1 MLGSNIFESSFPI
14 SVLFF
19 VMEPL
24 SEEQIFMTL
33 SEYPNSMQDKK
44 VAIVTGSSTGIGFET
59 SLTLAR
65 NSFHTYATIRNMAG
79 EKSKPLTE
87 VAKSENLQLQ
97 VIELDVDNDK
107 SVTDAIKT
115 IVDERKRIDVLINN
129 AGYALGGALEDS
141 SMNEIKAQ
149 FETNFFGAVRATKA
163 VLPVMRRQRAGK
175 IVNITSM
182 GGRITIPLS
191 SSYHGSKF
199 ALEGLS
205 ESIQYELEPFGIK
218 VILIE
223 PGAVGSNFWK
233 NIKIATFSSDTNSQ
247 YTQFGNKILKAF
259 EKMEQNAISSS
270 VVAKTILDAVTS
282 DNPQLRYVVG
292 EDALKTI
299 EARKNMSDKEFG
311 DLIKKQFGI

>member
-1 MLGSNIFESSFPI
+1 
-14 SVLFF
+14 
-19 VMEPL
+19 
-24 SEEQIFMTL
+24 
-33 SEYPNSMQDKK
+33 MQDQK
-44 VAIVTGSSTGIGFET
+44 VAIVTGSSSGIGFET

-65 NSFHTYATIRNMAG
+65 NGFHTYATMRNMEG

-87 VAKSENLQLQ
+87 VAKNENLQLRA
-97 VIELDVDNDK
+97 IELDVDNDK
-107 SVTDAIKT
+107 SVIDAINT
-115 IVDERKRIDVLINN
+115 IVEERERIDVLINN

-141 SMNEIKAQ
+141 SMDEIKAQ
-149 FETNFFGAVRATKA
+149 FETNFFGAVKATKA
-163 VLPVMRRQRAGK
+163 VLPVMRRQGAGK

-182 GGRITIPLS
+182 GGRIAIPLS

-205 ESIQYELEPFGIK
+205 ESIRYELEPFGIK

-233 NIKIATFSSDTNSQ
+233 NIKIAKSSSDSNSP
-247 YTQFGNKILKAF
+247 YTQFGNKILKAY
-259 EKMEQNAISSS
+259 EQMEQNTISPS

-282 DNPQLRYVVG
+282 NNPQLRYVVG
-292 EDALKTI
+292 EDAAKTL
-299 EARKNMSDKEFG
+299 EARKNMPDNEFG

>member
-1 MLGSNIFESSFPI
+1 
-14 SVLFF
+14 
-19 VMEPL
+19 
-24 SEEQIFMTL
+24 
-33 SEYPNSMQDKK
+33 MQDQK
-44 VAIVTGSSTGIGFET
+44 VAIVTGSSSGIGFET

-65 NSFHTYATIRNMAG
+65 NGFHTYATMRNMEG

-87 VAKSENLQLQ
+87 VAKNENLQLRA
-97 VIELDVDNDK
+97 IELDVDNDK
-107 SVTDAIKT
+107 SVIDAINT
-115 IVDERKRIDVLINN
+115 IVEERERIDVLINN

-141 SMNEIKAQ
+141 SMDEIKAQ

-163 VLPVMRRQRAGK
+163 VLPVMRRQGAGK

-182 GGRITIPLS
+182 GGRIAIPLS

-205 ESIQYELEPFGIK
+205 ESIRYELEPFGIK

-233 NIKIATFSSDTNSQ
+233 NIKIAKSSSDSNSP
-247 YTQFGNKILKAF
+247 YTQFGNKILKAY
-259 EKMEQNAISSS
+259 EQMEQNTISPS

-282 DNPQLRYVVG
+282 NNPQLRYLVG
-292 EDALKTI
+292 EDAAKTL
-299 EARKNMSDKEFG
+299 EARKNMPDNEFG

>member
-1 MLGSNIFESSFPI
+1 
-14 SVLFF
+14 
-19 VMEPL
+19 
-24 SEEQIFMTL
+24 
-33 SEYPNSMQDKK
+33 MQDQK
-44 VAIVTGSSTGIGFET
+44 VAIVTGSSSGIGFET

-65 NSFHTYATIRNMAG
+65 NGFHTYATMRNMEG

-87 VAKSENLQLQ
+87 VAKNENLQLRA
-97 VIELDVDNDK
+97 IELDVDNDK
-107 SVTDAIKT
+107 SVIDAINT
-115 IVDERKRIDVLINN
+115 IVEERERIDVLINN

-141 SMNEIKAQ
+141 SMDEIKAQ
-149 FETNFFGAVRATKA
+149 FETNFFGAARATKA
-163 VLPVMRRQRAGK
+163 VLPVMRRQGAGK

-182 GGRITIPLS
+182 GGRIAIPLS

-205 ESIQYELEPFGIK
+205 ESIRYELEPFGIK

-233 NIKIATFSSDTNSQ
+233 NIKIAKSSSDSNSP
-247 YTQFGNKILKAF
+247 YTQFGNKILKAY
-259 EKMEQNAISSS
+259 EQMEQNTISPS

-282 DNPQLRYVVG
+282 NNPQLRYIVG
-292 EDALKTI
+292 EDAAKTL
-299 EARKNMSDKEFG
+299 EARKNMPDNEFG

>member
-1 MLGSNIFESSFPI
+1 
-14 SVLFF
+14 
-19 VMEPL
+19 
-24 SEEQIFMTL
+24 
-33 SEYPNSMQDKK
+33 MQDQK
-44 VAIVTGSSTGIGFET
+44 VAIVTGSSSGIGFET

-65 NSFHTYATIRNMAG
+65 NGFHTYATMRNMEG

-87 VAKSENLQLQ
+87 VAKNENLQLRA
-97 VIELDVDNDK
+97 IELDVDNDK
-107 SVTDAIKT
+107 SVIDAINT
-115 IVDERKRIDVLINN
+115 IVEERERIDVLINN

-141 SMNEIKAQ
+141 SMDEIKAQ

-163 VLPVMRRQRAGK
+163 VLPVMRRQGAGK

-182 GGRITIPLS
+182 GGRIAIPLG

-205 ESIQYELEPFGIK
+205 ESIRYELEPFGIK

-233 NIKIATFSSDTNSQ
+233 NIKIAESSSDPNSP
-247 YTQFGNKILKAF
+247 YTQFGNKILKAY
-259 EKMEQNAISSS
+259 EQMEQNTISPS

-282 DNPQLRYVVG
+282 NNPQLRYVVG
-292 EDALKTI
+292 EDAAKTL
-299 EARKNMSDKEFG
+299 EARKNMPDNEFG

>member
-1 MLGSNIFESSFPI
+1 
-14 SVLFF
+14 
-19 VMEPL
+19 
-24 SEEQIFMTL
+24 
-33 SEYPNSMQDKK
+33 MQDQK
-44 VAIVTGSSTGIGFET
+44 VAIVTGSSSGIGFET

-65 NSFHTYATIRNMAG
+65 NGFHTYATMRNMEG

-87 VAKSENLQLQ
+87 VAKNENLQLR

-107 SVTDAIKT
+107 SVIDAINT
-115 IVDERKRIDVLINN
+115 IVEERERIDVLINN

-141 SMNEIKAQ
+141 SMDEIKAQ

-163 VLPVMRRQRAGK
+163 VLPVMRRQGAGK

-182 GGRITIPLS
+182 GGRIAIPLS

-205 ESIQYELEPFGIK
+205 ESIRYELEPFGIK

-233 NIKIATFSSDTNSQ
+233 NIKIAKSSSDSNSP
-247 YTQFGNKILKAF
+247 YTQFGNKILKAY
-259 EKMEQNAISSS
+259 EQMEQNTISPS

-282 DNPQLRYVVG
+282 NNPQLRYVVG
-292 EDALKTI
+292 EDAAKTL
-299 EARKNMSDKEFG
+299 EARKNMPDNEFG

>member
-1 MLGSNIFESSFPI
+1 MDSSSSF
-14 SVLFF
+14 
-19 VMEPL
+19 
-24 SEEQIFMTL
+24 
-33 SEYPNSMQDKK
+33 NNK
-44 VAIVTGSSTGIGFET
+44 VAVVTGSSTGIGYET
-59 SLTLAR
+59 SLMLAR
-65 NSFHTYATIRNMAG
+65 NGFQTYGTMRKLEE

-87 VAKSENLQLQ
+87 VAKNENLQLQ

-107 SVTDAIKT
+107 SVTDAINT

-149 FETNFFGAVRATKA
+149 FETNFFGAVRVMKA
-163 VLPVMRRQRAGK
+163 VLPVMRRQGAGK

-182 GGRITIPLS
+182 GGRISIPLS

-218 VILIE
+218 IILIE

-233 NIKIATFSSDTNSQ
+233 NIKIAKSSSDSNSQ

-259 EKMEQNAISSS
+259 KEMEEDVISPS
-270 VVAKTILDAVTS
+270 VVAKVILEAVTS
-282 DNPQLRYVVG
+282 DNPQLRYIVG
-292 EDALKTI
+292 EDASKTI

-311 DLIKKQFGI
+311 NLIKKQFGI

>member
-1 MLGSNIFESSFPI
+1 
-14 SVLFF
+14 
-19 VMEPL
+19 
-24 SEEQIFMTL
+24 
-33 SEYPNSMQDKK
+33 MQDQK
-44 VAIVTGSSTGIGFET
+44 VAIVTGSSSGIGFET

-65 NSFHTYATIRNMAG
+65 NGFHTYATIRNMEG

-87 VAKSENLQLQ
+87 VAKNEKLQLRA
-97 VIELDVDNDK
+97 IELDVDNDK
-107 SVTDAIKT
+107 SVIDAINT
-115 IVDERKRIDVLINN
+115 IVEERERIDVLINN

-141 SMNEIKAQ
+141 SMDEIKAQ

-163 VLPVMRRQRAGK
+163 VLPVMRRQGAGK

-182 GGRITIPLS
+182 GGRIAIPLS

-205 ESIQYELEPFGIK
+205 ESIRYELEPFGIK

-233 NIKIATFSSDTNSQ
+233 NIKIAKSSSDSNSP
-247 YTQFGNKILKAF
+247 YTQFGNKILKAY
-259 EKMEQNAISSS
+259 EQMEQNTISPS

-282 DNPQLRYVVG
+282 NNPQLRYVVG
-292 EDALKTI
+292 EDAAKTL
-299 EARKNMSDKEFG
+299 EARKNMPDNEFG